1 LLYLEVYKSIIM
13 KTKALGFIG
22 GGRITRIFLQAF
34 VNKKAI
40 FDSISVFDN
49 NPEVLHS
56 LQQKFPFIE
65 ILEYASEAA
74 RKDIVFLALH
84 PPVIMETLEK
94 ITGAVGEQTIF
105 ISLAPKIS
113 IEKMA
118 SVLKPVQQI
127 VRLIPNATSVINHGY
142 NPVSFASGMSEIQ
155 KWYILE
161 MLNLLG
167 HTFETSEEKMEAYAI
182 LSAMLPTYFWFQWN
196 ELETIGTQMGLSES
210 ECKETIYETMNAA
223 LNTMYHSGMKP
234 AEVMDLIPVKP
245 IGESEAQIKGIYQEK
260 LMGLF
265 EKIKP

>member
-1 LLYLEVYKSIIM
+1 M

-40 FDSISVFDN
+40 FDSISVFDT
-49 NPEVLHS
+49 NPET
-56 LQQKFPFIE
+56 LQELKQKFPFIE
-65 ILEYASEAA
+65 ILDYASEAA
-74 RKDIVFLALH
+74 KKDIVFLALH
-84 PPVIMETLEK
+84 PPVIMETLQK
-94 ITGAVGEQTIF
+94 ITGAVSEQTIF
-105 ISLAPKIS
+105 VSLAPKIT
-113 IEKMA
+113 IEKIA

-127 VRLIPNATSVINHGY
+127 VRLIPNATSIINHGY
-142 NPVSFASGMSEIQ
+142 NPVSFSSGMSEIH

-167 HTFETSEEKMEAYAI
+167 QTFETSEEKLEGYAL

-196 ELETIGTQMGLSES
+196 KLESLGIKMGLTETECRES
-210 ECKETIYETMNAA
+210 IYETMNAA
-223 LNTMYHSGMKP
+223 LNTMYHSGMKKE
-234 AEVMDLIPVKP
+234 EVLDLIPVKP
-245 IGESEAQIKGIYQEK
+245 IGDSEEQIKAIYQEK

>member
-1 LLYLEVYKSIIM
+1 M
-13 KTKALGFIG
+13 KTKTLGFIG
-22 GGRITRIFLQAF
+22 GGRITGIFLQAF

-40 FDSISVFDN
+40 FDSISVFDT
-49 NPEVLHS
+49 NPEVLQA
-56 LQQKFPFIE
+56 LKQKFPFIQ
-65 ILEYASEAA
+65 ILDSASEAA

-94 ITGAVGEQTIF
+94 IINGVSQQTIF
-105 ISLAPKIS
+105 ISLAPKIT
-113 IEKMA
+113 IEKIA

-142 NPVSFASGMSEIQ
+142 NPVSFAPGVTEIQ

-167 HTFETSEEKMEAYAI
+167 QTFETAEEKLEGYAL

-196 ELETIGTQMGLSES
+196 ELETIGTQFGLSET
-210 ECKETIYETMNAA
+210 ECKETIYETLNAA
-223 LNTMYHSGMKP
+223 LNTMYHSGMKTN
-234 AEVMDLIPVKP
+234 EVMNLIPVKP
-245 IGESEAQIKGIYQEK
+245 IGENEAQIKAIYQEK
-260 LMGLF
+260 LTGLW